1 MDLLF
6 GDDVRRRLLTPSES
20 LNRFGAS
27 AVYTAVLGQPS
38 SARLPASVIFTR
50 STLRRSP
57 SVLNVSVTTVASPAS
72 TSIASRHL
80 KTTVES
86 AGEEQRGRKVN
97 IYAGAFVIASLVGV
111 VVT

>member
-1 MDLLF
+1 MCDQVGRPLYRGAGGRSPGYLLF

-20 LNRFGAS
+20 LNRFSAS

-38 SARLPASVIFTR
+38 NARLPASVIFTR

-72 TSIASRHL
+72 TSIASMSR
-80 KTTVES
+80 E
-86 AGEEQRGRKVN
+86 N
-97 IYAGAFVIASLVGV
+97 PWP
-111 VVT
+111 